1 MEKESQ
7 TIFDKNVIEFVT
19 VAAEFCAFLERAESM
34 KRSTFVDTSLKIL
47 PLLYLKASMLP
58 KCETIGDEAPE
69 TYVTEEIYEILRIN
83 LAGLMGDKDDYLDVF
98 VQDMV
103 YSDQPIKKSISEDL
117 ADIYQDIKD
126 FIFVFQLGLNET
138 MNDSLAICQ
147 ENFGMLWGQKLVNTL
162 RALHDVKY
170 NLQDN
175 EEEEENKEDTKGY
188 RKSEFRYGE
197 FSRTVYFPQEIDVEK
212 TSAKL
217 EHGILRIE
225 APKLAAEKE
234 GIKKLTVN

>member
-103 YSDQPIKKSISEDL
+103 YSDQPIKKSISED
-117 ADIYQDIKD
+117 
-126 FIFVFQLGLNET
+126 
-138 MNDSLAICQ
+138 
-147 ENFGMLWGQKLVNTL
+147 
-162 RALHDVKY
+162 
-170 NLQDN
+170 
-175 EEEEENKEDTKGY
+175 
-188 RKSEFRYGE
+188 RKSTRLNSSHKHR
-197 FSRTVYFPQEIDVEK
+197 SRMPS
-212 TSAKL
+212 SA
-217 EHGILRIE
+217 
-225 APKLAAEKE
+225 
-234 GIKKLTVN
+234 

>member
-19 VAAEFCAFLERAESM
+19 VAAEFCAFLERAERM

-83 LAGLMGDKDDYLDVF
+83 LSGLMGDKDDYLDVF

-103 YSDQPIKKSISEDL
+103 YSDQPIKKNISEDL
-117 ADIYQDIKD
+117 ADIYQAIKD

-147 ENFGMLWGQKLVNTL
+147 EQFKEYWGQTLVNTL

-170 NLQDN
+170 RQSEEDEPEDDDFED
-175 EEEEENKEDTKGY
+175 EEESDCHGHDHGHCDCEKDLNYGY
-188 RKSEFRYGE
+188 
-197 FSRTVYFPQEIDVEK
+197 
-212 TSAKL
+212 
-217 EHGILRIE
+217 
-225 APKLAAEKE
+225 
-234 GIKKLTVN
+234 

>member
-19 VAAEFCAFLERAESM
+19 VAAEFCALLERAERM

-83 LAGLMGDKDDYLDVF
+83 LSGLMGDKDDYLDVF

-147 ENFGMLWGQKLVNTL
+147 ENFGTLWGQKLVNTL

-170 NLQDN
+170 NQL
-175 EEEEENKEDTKGY
+175 EEEEENGNEEGFYEPSDDNDCCEEEGCHCHDDDCHCHEDGCHCHDD
-188 RKSEFRYGE
+188 E
-197 FSRTVYFPQEIDVEK
+197 
-212 TSAKL
+212 
-217 EHGILRIE
+217 
-225 APKLAAEKE
+225 
-234 GIKKLTVN
+234 

>member
-117 ADIYQDIKD
+117 ADIYQ
-126 FIFVFQLGLNET
+126 GLYFCFPTGIER
-138 MNDSLAICQ
+138 NDERFAGHLS
-147 ENFGMLWGQKLVNTL
+147 GKLRNV
-162 RALHDVKY
+162 VG
-170 NLQDN
+170 
-175 EEEEENKEDTKGY
+175 TKAG
-188 RKSEFRYGE
+188 
-197 FSRTVYFPQEIDVEK
+197 
-212 TSAKL
+212 
-217 EHGILRIE
+217 
-225 APKLAAEKE
+225 
-234 GIKKLTVN
+234 

>member
-7 TIFDKNVIEFVT
+7 IIFDKNVIEFVT

-34 KRSTFVDTSLKIL
+34 KRSAFVDTMLKLL
-47 PLLYLKASMLP
+47 PLLYIKASMLP
-58 KCETIGDEAPE
+58 KCEMMGDEAPE
-69 TYVTEEIYEILRIN
+69 TYVTEEIYEVLRIN
-83 LAGLMGDKDDYLDVF
+83 LAGLMSDKDDYLDVF

-138 MNDSLAICQ
+138 MNDALAICQ
-147 ENFGMLWGQKLVNTL
+147 ENFGLLWGQKLVNTL

-170 NLQDN
+170 NPAPDDI
-175 EEEEENKEDTKGY
+175 EEEEEDEYENGCAEHPCED
-188 RKSEFRYGE
+188 
-197 FSRTVYFPQEIDVEK
+197 
-212 TSAKL
+212 
-217 EHGILRIE
+217 EHCE
-225 APKLAAEKE
+225 CHHHHSHCEDE
-234 GIKKLTVN
+234 GCHCHE

>member
-19 VAAEFCAFLERAESM
+19 VAAEFCAVLERAESR

-175 EEEEENKEDTKGY
+175 EEEEENNEEGFYEPSEDDSCCEEGGCHCHDDECHCHEG
-188 RKSEFRYGE
+188 SCHCH
-197 FSRTVYFPQEIDVEK
+197 DDEK
-212 TSAKL
+212 
-217 EHGILRIE
+217 
-225 APKLAAEKE
+225 
-234 GIKKLTVN
+234 